1 MTSSGAAAGETPRG
15 RKAHDRILRCLIA
28 SLNDLR
34 LVELER
40 LILHEAHDQDR
51 LASLRARIEAEG
63 EQHNPVI
70 VSSQGDCC
78 LVLDGAHRVRA
89 LEELGCRFV
98 LAQFVEPSE
107 RAESWAHLLNGVGLD
122 ELGGVEGIEVS
133 ERPDSGVR
141 LAEVEV
147 AGGGRAFLRAREE
160 GLLAEV
166 RALWALQALYPEGVL
181 VRRVEANGR
190 LSPSEG
196 EAIVRYR
203 PFAPEELV
211 EIVRSGAVL
220 PAGITRFR
228 VRERVLGV
236 RYPLEQ
242 IKDGDTSS
250 RNAELRA
257 FVERLWAENRIR
269 YYEEP
274 VVLFE

>member
-1 MTSSGAAAGETPRG
+1 MIP
-15 RKAHDRILRCLIA
+15 
-28 SLNDLR
+28 SLKDLR
-34 LVELER
+34 LVESEH
-40 LILHEAHDQDR
+40 LILHEAHDEDR
-51 LASLRARIEAEG
+51 LASLRDRIEAER
-63 EQHNPVI
+63 EQRNPVI

-89 LEELGCRFV
+89 LRELGCRLV
-98 LAQFVEPSE
+98 LAQFVEPPE
-107 RAESWAHLLNGVGLD
+107 RAESWGHLLDGVGLD
-122 ELGGVEGIEVS
+122 KLRGVEGIEVS
-133 ERPDSGVR
+133 ERQGGAR

-147 AGGGRAFLRAREE
+147 AGGRRIFLRSREE

-166 RALWALQALYPEGVL
+166 RALWALQALYPEGVV

-190 LSPSEG
+190 LRPAEG

-236 RYPLEQ
+236 RYPLEK
-242 IKDGDTSS
+242 IKDGDATS

-257 FVERLWAENRIR
+257 FVERLWEANRIR

>member
-1 MTSSGAAAGETPRG
+1 MIP
-15 RKAHDRILRCLIA
+15 

-40 LILHEAHDQDR
+40 LILHEAHDEDR
-51 LASLRARIEAEG
+51 LASLRDRIEAER
-63 EQHNPVI
+63 EQRNPVI

-89 LEELGCRFV
+89 LRELGCRLV
-98 LAQFVEPSE
+98 LAQFVEPPE
-107 RAESWAHLLNGVGLD
+107 RAESWAHIVEGVGLD
-122 ELGGVEGIEVS
+122 ELRGLPEIEVS
-133 ERPDSGVR
+133 EHPEGAR
-141 LAEVEV
+141 LAEVEF
-147 AGGGRAFLRAREE
+147 AGGERVSLGSRER

-166 RALWALQALYPEGVL
+166 RALWALQALYPDGVV
-181 VRRVEANGR
+181 VRRVEPNGGVG
-190 LSPSEG
+190 PAGG
-196 EAIVRYR
+196 EAVIGYR
-203 PFAPEELV
+203 AFGPEELV

-236 RYPLEQ
+236 RYPLEKM
-242 IKDGDTSS
+242 KDGDVPT
-250 RNAELRA
+250 RNAELEA
-257 FVERLWAENRIR
+257 FVKRLWRENRIR

>member
-1 MTSSGAAAGETPRG
+1 MIP
-15 RKAHDRILRCLIA
+15 
-28 SLNDLR
+28 SLDDLR

-40 LILHEAHDQDR
+40 LILHEAHDEDR
-51 LASLRARIEAEG
+51 LASLRGRIAAER
-63 EQHNPVI
+63 EQRNPVI

-89 LEELGCRFV
+89 VRELGYRFV
-98 LAQFVEPSE
+98 LVQFVEPPE
-107 RAESWAHLLNGVGLD
+107 RAESWAHLIDGVEVD
-122 ELGGVEGIEVS
+122 ELRGVEGIEVS
-133 ERPDSGVR
+133 ERPEGVP
-141 LAEVEV
+141 LAQVEV
-147 AGGGRAFLRAREE
+147 VGGKRVSVRSREE

-166 RALWALQALYPEGVL
+166 RALWALQALYPEGVV
-181 VRRVEANGR
+181 VRRAEPSGR
-190 LSPSEG
+190 LGPAEG
-196 EAIVRYR
+196 KAVIRYR

-236 RYPLEQ
+236 RYPLEGMR
-242 IKDGDTSS
+242 DGDASS
-250 RNAELRA
+250 RNSELRA
-257 FVERLWAENRIR
+257 FVKRLWEENRIR